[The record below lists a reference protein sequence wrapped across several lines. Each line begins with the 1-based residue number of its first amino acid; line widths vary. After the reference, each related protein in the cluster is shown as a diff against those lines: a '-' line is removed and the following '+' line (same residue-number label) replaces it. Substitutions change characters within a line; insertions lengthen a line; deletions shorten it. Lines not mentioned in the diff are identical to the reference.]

1 MTLFNSFFIG
11 GFECATHY
19 ARHGRRLDLL
29 AATQHDR
36 YAGKDYERLQ
46 EYGILTVREGIR
58 WHRIE
63 TQPGQYEFGPALER
77 IRAAGEMGMQV
88 IWDLL
93 HFGYPDGLD
102 LFSPAFVRRFAG
114 FAREFMRVLKSESN
128 AVPFVTPINEISF
141 LAYQGGEV
149 GTINPFT
156 TGRGNELKAQLVRAT
171 IESMEAMWEV
181 APETRFVLVDPLFNA
196 VAEDDDP
203 GQVARARAYSHAR
216 YQAWDMIAGDLHPEL
231 GGARKYLDI
240 IGVDYYPWN
249 QWIYVS
255 DRESGR
261 SLSRQDPRHIPL
273 HQLLAQVHKRYRRP
287 LLISETSAEDHHR
300 VDWLSYVGEQA
311 RLALQA
317 GVPLEGL
324 CWYPIVDY
332 PGWDNGRACRTGLWG
347 TCDATGSR
355 PVHEPLAREL
365 TIQSAL
371 IEQVR
376 RSFLLPDSTAC
387 FTDATDENAGIPYED
402 ENTTSR

>member
-1 MTLFNSFFIG
+1 MSGEMNLFNSFIIG

-36 YAGKDYERLQ
+36 YAVEDYARLQ
-46 EYGILTVREGIR
+46 KHGIHTVREGIR

-63 TQPGQYEFGPALER
+63 RLPGQYDFGSALER
-77 IRAAGEMGMQV
+77 IRAAEEMGMQV

-102 LFSPAFVRRFAG
+102 LFSPAFPKRFAA
-114 FAREFMRVLKSESN
+114 FAREFMRVLRSETGSV
-128 AVPFVTPINEISF
+128 AFVTPINEISF
-141 LAYQGGEV
+141 LAFQGGEV
-149 GTINPFT
+149 GNINPFT
-156 TGRGNELKAQLVRAT
+156 RGRGNELKTQLVRAT

-181 APETRFVLVDPLFNA
+181 APGTRFVLVDPLFNA
-196 VAEDDDP
+196 VSEDDDP
-203 GQVARARAYSHAR
+203 QQAARARAYSHAR
-216 YQAWDMIAGDLHPEL
+216 YEAWDMLAGDLYPEL

-255 DRESGR
+255 DIESGR
-261 SLSRQDPRHIPL
+261 SLHRDDPRHVPL
-273 HQLLAQVHKRYRRP
+273 YKLLAEVQARYQRP

-300 VDWLSYVGEQA
+300 TDWLSYVGEQV

-317 GVPLEGL
+317 GVPLEGV

-332 PGWDNGRACRTGLWG
+332 PGWNNDRACQTGLWG
-347 TCDATGSR
+347 PCDERGSR
-355 PVHEPLAREL
+355 QVHEPLAREL
-365 TIQSAL
+365 ARQSAL
-371 IEQVR
+371 LEKARICPP
-376 RSFLLPDSTAC
+376 SISLP
-387 FTDATDENAGIPYED
+387 EKN
-402 ENTTSR
+402 

>member
-19 ARHGRRLDLL
+19 GRHGRRLDLL

-36 YAGKDYERLQ
+36 YAVQDYRRLR

-58 WHRIE
+58 WHLIE
-63 TQPGQYEFGPALER
+63 PQPGQYEFGPVLEH
-77 IRAAGEMGMQV
+77 IRAAREMGMQV
-88 IWDLL
+88 IWDLF

-102 LFSPAFVRRFAG
+102 LFGPAFVRRFAA
-114 FAREFMRVLKSESN
+114 FAREFMRVLKSETDS
-128 AVPFVTPINEISF
+128 VPFVTPINEISF
-141 LAYQGGEV
+141 LAFQGGEV
-149 GTINPFT
+149 GNINPFT
-156 TGRGNELKAQLVRAT
+156 AGRGHELKAQLVRAT
-171 IESMEAMWEV
+171 IASMEAMWDV

-196 VAEDDDP
+196 VAEDEDP
-203 GQVARARAYSHAR
+203 EQMNRARAYSHAR
-216 YQAWDMIAGDLHPEL
+216 YQAWDMIAGDLYPEL

-255 DRESGR
+255 DREAGR
-261 SLSRQDPRHIPL
+261 SLRRDDPRHIPL
-273 HQLLAQVHKRYRRP
+273 HQLLAQVYERYRRP

-311 RLALQA
+311 RLAIQA

-332 PGWDNGRACRTGLWG
+332 PGWDNDRACQTGIWG
-347 TCDATGSR
+347 VYDERGVR
-355 PVHEPLAREL
+355 PIHEPLAAEL
-365 TIQSAL
+365 VRQSGFIQQERQSPAQL
-371 IEQVR
+371 EDHHPGSSKNNTYQV
-376 RSFLLPDSTAC
+376 
-387 FTDATDENAGIPYED
+387 Y
-402 ENTTSR
+402 